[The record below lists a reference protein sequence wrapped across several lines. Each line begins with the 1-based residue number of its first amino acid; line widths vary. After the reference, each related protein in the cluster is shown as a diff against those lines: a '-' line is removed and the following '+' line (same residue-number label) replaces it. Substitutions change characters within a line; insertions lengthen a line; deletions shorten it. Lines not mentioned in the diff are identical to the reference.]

1 MSDVKN
7 VTTGKPKVGG
17 AIFRAAVGTDLPTSA
32 SATLDTAFVG
42 LGYCGEDGL
51 TNSNSPESDSLK
63 AWGGDTV
70 LNIMTEKTDTFQTSL
85 IESMNVEVLKTVF
98 GDANVTGTL
107 ESGITVTANAKELGT
122 HSYVIDMVLKGAI
135 KRIVIPNGQIT
146 EVGDVTYSD
155 EDAVAYEVTISA
167 LPDTAGNTHYEYI
180 IASV

>member
-17 AIFRAAVGTDLPTSA
+17 AIFRAAVGTSLPTSA
-32 SATLDTAFVG
+32 SAALDDAFKG

-51 TNSNSPESDSLK
+51 TNSNSPESDTLK

-70 LNIMTEKTDTFQTSL
+70 LNLMTEKSDTFQTSL

-98 GDANVTGTL
+98 GEANVTGTL
-107 ESGITVTANAKELGT
+107 EDGIVVTANAKELGT
-122 HSYVIDMVLKGAI
+122 HSYVIDMILKGAI

-167 LPDTAGNTHYEYI
+167 LPDASGNTHYEYI